1 MSPFPASKIPPNSP
15 AVQSNDM
22 AARDHIDTIGILG
35 ATFAALCCL
44 GVSAVLSVVTA
55 IGLGFLINDAIL
67 LPLLVLSLLV
77 TLWGLFSGW
86 KRHRKA
92 AALTLGALSAV
103 ALVVFSYFHQ
113 SRPLA
118 LISIAALVGASILNI
133 VVLRRQHAH
142 APHDT

>member
-1 MSPFPASKIPPNSP
+1 
-15 AVQSNDM
+15 M

-77 TLWGLFSGW
+77 TLWGLFSGR

-113 SRPLA
+113 SRLA

-133 VVLRRQHAH
+133 VDLRRQHAH

>member
-1 MSPFPASKIPPNSP
+1 
-15 AVQSNDM
+15 M

-67 LPLLVLSLLV
+67 LPLLVLSLLA
-77 TLWGLFSGW
+77 TLWGLFSGR

-113 SRPLA
+113 SRLA

-133 VVLRRQHAH
+133 VDLRRQHAH

>member
-1 MSPFPASKIPPNSP
+1 
-15 AVQSNDM
+15 M
-22 AARDHIDTIGILG
+22 ATRDHIDMIGILG

-44 GVSAVLSVVTA
+44 GASAVLSVVTA
-55 IGLGFLINDAIL
+55 IGLGFLINDVIL
-67 LPLLVLSLLV
+67 LPLLVISLIV

-92 AALTLGALSAV
+92 AALVLGALSAV
-103 ALVVFSYFHQ
+103 SLVVFSYFHQ

-142 APHDT
+142 APHDA